1 MSNESELRAL
11 IEDLVF
17 FIQNQD
23 HYIGHLT
30 KEGVEKSSQSY
41 IVSRVRET
49 VKWEMDFSSRLK
61 EWDN

>member
-1 MSNESELRAL
+1 MSNERELKAL

-41 IVSRVRET
+41 IVNRVRA
-49 VKWEMDFSSRLK
+49 VVWWDMDFSSRLK
-61 EWDN
+61 E